1 MTTTT
6 HHSNDLPPTMTTATT
21 VGTVN
26 VAAQRAKVIAEF
38 QALIEGINTE
48 LTDVKSVVINQQNIT
63 RAQLVSD
70 FQERLTAAENTK
82 AARLAYHAAVA
93 AEAQVAARVAPE
105 RAAVKLYL
113 GARYGKSSPEMQKFG
128 FTPAK
133 TPQKT
138 AASKAAGVA
147 KARAT
152 REALGTMG
160 KKQKMAALA
169 FLAASTPSAPEP
181 TVSAVASAAP
191 STASSA
197 SALASAAPP
206 TGSVV
211 AGAPASTPP

>member
-1 MTTTT
+1 VTTTT

-93 AEAQVAARVAPE
+93 ARRRWR
-105 RAAVKLYL
+105 RAW
-113 GARYGKSSPEMQKFG
+113 
-128 FTPAK
+128 
-133 TPQKT
+133 
-138 AASKAAGVA
+138 
-147 KARAT
+147 
-152 REALGTMG
+152 
-160 KKQKMAALA
+160 
-169 FLAASTPSAPEP
+169 
-181 TVSAVASAAP
+181 
-191 STASSA
+191 
-197 SALASAAPP
+197 PP
-206 TGSVV
+206 NGR
-211 AGAPASTPP
+211 P